1 MNDRV
6 ADFAET
12 YSKMTDEQL
21 LRVLSDEKSL
31 VDAARAALQAEVQR
45 RDLASPADT
54 GNALRGQTETL
65 WERQLNPEGVGGW
78 LALWCV
84 SVALIGPLYFFFHA
98 SEQIAQTSLTLV
110 MFGSQ
115 SWVGVVSE
123 VVLGL
128 QFVTVLYSIATVL
141 CVFAVKPYALKMVF
155 IYFLLWAAVEALACV
170 LIVLFVRVAGT
181 NLASDAVANEAM
193 GAAVGSVLRDLTVLG
208 VWFIYFKRSK
218 RVRNTFGRNI

>member
-31 VDAARAALQAEVQR
+31 VDAARAALQTEVQR

-170 LIVLFVRVAGT
+170 LIVLFVRGCWIGIAGFDCT
-181 NLASDAVANEAM
+181 WGMVHLLQALKTCAKYVWKKYLE
-193 GAAVGSVLRDLTVLG
+193 VPQGSLPAIRA
-208 VWFIYFKRSK
+208 
-218 RVRNTFGRNI
+218 

>member
-31 VDAARAALQAEVQR
+31 VDAARAALQTEVQR

-115 SWVGVVSE
+115 SWVGVVFNCDS
-123 VVLGL
+123 
-128 QFVTVLYSIATVL
+128 FVCL
-141 CVFAVKPYALKMVF
+141 CGQAICAEDGIHILP
-155 IYFLLWAAVEALACV
+155 
-170 LIVLFVRVAGT
+170 T
-181 NLASDAVANEAM
+181 
-193 GAAVGSVLRDLTVLG
+193 VGSCRGFGLCPHRLVCPSCGNESG
-208 VWFIYFKRSK
+208 V
-218 RVRNTFGRNI
+218 